1 MAVRYK
7 SLADGG
13 TAAFKWE
20 NSLDKIFSP
29 GCFLVEIDHKDGNLG
44 LPVEFCG
51 REHYIV
57 GNLVVTDSG
66 TFGPRQNGR
75 VTGQTL
81 MMTLR
86 SGGTKIFT
94 RTYEKGK
101 WGVWRNLV
109 EAGAFDKIS
118 TTDQLVATVNALNS
132 SVNTLQGEGDG
143 SVAAIVNSAVAPV
156 NAMAV
161 ATSELVSQVVN
172 GGVAVPLAGDILS
185 TQGKSND
192 VLFLKRTT
200 AESTTI
206 RNAYAKI
213 KQIGGNIVK
222 NLADGVLLSGL
233 SATGGTVTVE
243 NGIVVF
249 SSSSTEGK
257 GSLRNYKTPTQ
268 TEVVGHKYYQAC
280 LLKCSENPNE
290 KVFVGWGAI
299 ANTFPAG
306 HAAIAQSHT
315 DWQWISVLYSSFGT
329 GNYHS
334 VVVGDKRT
342 SDWGKIYVKNYLHI
356 DLTEMFGAG
365 NEPTKEECDALF
377 STIGALPKGLSIA
390 QPADFKSVGYNQCDI
405 SMAMVGKTITNGT
418 LSDGGNIIVPVPCV
432 PCKIGVGENNGYVIG
447 CGADDGWSAGD
458 IVAVYY
464 TPLNPMEVT
473 GDLFIDKLESQAC
486 ELCNGSHNVYVP
498 ACAGYLLVETKSIDE
513 LCVHFA
519 WSGDVDYTHYEPYTA
534 NLLSLPVVPQMSEWG
549 LAGISTSGTAARDTI
564 DYENKKY
571 IKRIGRIDMGTLA
584 WSMTTVKT
592 PDEKSTYSMFQ
603 SYTLN
608 GKFLK
613 PAVGKTANGMVYGYT
628 PMPSRT
634 VATQEMTNRSIML
647 YNTGYLYIRDDAY
660 TSADAFK
667 AAMQGVY
674 LYYELAIPETF
685 DIDMVQH
692 LYLANDYGVEEF
704 VGSAVPLAGKFF
716 YQRTLANETRNFLDR
731 LMAGLGVSDIVA
743 AADRIVAALA
753 TSEPEEELPAENVDE
768 TTVG

>member
-29 GCFLVEIDHKDGNLG
+29 GCFQVEIDHKDGNLG

-94 RTYEKGK
+94 RTYENGK

-118 TTDQLVATVNALNS
+118 TTDQLLATVNALNS
-132 SVNTLQGEGDG
+132 SVNTLQGDGDG
-143 SVAAIVNSAVAPV
+143 SVAAIVNSATAPIE
-156 NAMAV
+156 AR
-161 ATSELVSQVVN
+161 ATANSDLLAQVLN
-172 GGVAVPLAGDILS
+172 GEVAVPLANDILS

-222 NLADGVLLSGL
+222 NLVDGVLLSGL
-233 SATGGTVTVE
+233 SVTGGTVMVE

-249 SSSSTEGK
+249 SSSSIKGA
-257 GSLRNYKTPTQ
+257 GSLRNYKTPAQ

-290 KVFVGWGAI
+290 KVFIGWGTL

-306 HAAIAQSHT
+306 YAAIAQSHT
-315 DWQWISVLYSSFGT
+315 DWQLVSTIYTSYASTV
-329 GNYHS
+329 YHS
-334 VVVGDKRT
+334 LVVGDNRT

-377 STIGALPKGLSIA
+377 STIGALPKGLSVA
-390 QPADFKSVGYNQCDI
+390 QPTDFKSVGYNQCDI
-405 SMAMVGKTITNGT
+405 SVAMVGKTITNGT
-418 LSDGGNIIVPVPCV
+418 LSNGGNIIVPVPCV

-447 CGADDGWSAGD
+447 CGADEGWSAGD

-473 GDLFIDKLESQAC
+473 GNLFLEKLEPQAC
-486 ELCNGSHNVYVP
+486 EQCNGSHNVYVP

-534 NLLSLPVVPQMSEWG
+534 NLLPLPVVPQMSEWG
-549 LAGISTSGTAARDTI
+549 LAGISTSGIAARDTI

-571 IKRIGRIDMGTLA
+571 IKRIGRIDMGTMSWKEA
-584 WSMTTVKT
+584 ETTNYNA
-592 PDEKSTYSMFQ
+592 YSAKVQDYLISPTFVSILCEGYQ
-603 SYTLN
+603 TAPI
-608 GKFLK
+608 GD
-613 PAVGKTANGMVYGYT
+613 AVGDINYVVSSAYGYIKIVD
-628 PMPSRT
+628 SR
-634 VATQEMTNRSIML
+634 
-647 YNTGYLYIRDDAY
+647 Y
-660 TSADAFK
+660 TSVDSFK

-674 LYYELAIPETF
+674 LYYELAIPEIF
-685 DIDMVQH
+685 DIDIVQH

-731 LMAGLGVSDIVA
+731 LMAGLGVSDVVA

-753 TSEPEEELPAENVDE
+753 TSEVEEELPAENVDE
-768 TTVG
+768 TSIE